1 MRPLQDIRLL
11 LSLAWVPL
19 LAASCG
25 GGGNDSVAAT
35 PIPITTPA
43 PTPSPAP
50 ATGTTMP
57 RLSVTPI
64 QLAPTNPLGTPN
76 IWPNGDT
83 VAGGQGQSIDGI
95 DCANIE
101 NYHVHTHLAIFRN
114 GEMLTIPA
122 AIGLTGCTYELHT
135 HDWSGILHVEAP
147 AVKRFTLGQFFAV
160 WGQPLSS
167 SNVAGITG
175 LPVVVYINDGTSL
188 IQYLGNPAD
197 IELISHRSITIQ
209 IGTALTEIPSYTWDS
224 AQ

>member
-1 MRPLQDIRLL
+1 
-11 LSLAWVPL
+11 L

-25 GGGNDSVAAT
+25 GGGNDPVAAT
-35 PIPITTPA
+35 PALITTPTPA
-43 PTPSPAP
+43 PITPTPAPPA
-50 ATGTTMP
+50 AAISMP
-57 RLSVTPI
+57 LLSATPI

-83 VAGGQGQSIDGI
+83 PAGGQGQSINGI
-95 DCANIE
+95 VCANSE
-101 NYHVHTHLAIFRN
+101 NYHVHSHLAIFRN
-114 GEMLTIPA
+114 GEMMGIPA

-147 AVKRFTLGQFFAV
+147 AAKRFTLGQFFAV
-160 WGQPLSS
+160 WGQPLSL

-175 LPVVVYINDGTSL
+175 LPVVVFVNDGTSL
-188 IQYLGNPAD
+188 IQFPGDPSE